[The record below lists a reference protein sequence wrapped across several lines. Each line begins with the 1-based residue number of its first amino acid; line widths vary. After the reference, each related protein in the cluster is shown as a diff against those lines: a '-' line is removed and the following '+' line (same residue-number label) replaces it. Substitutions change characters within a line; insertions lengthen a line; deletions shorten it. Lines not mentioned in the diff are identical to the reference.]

1 MLQTRRGIRRQ
12 DLRGIL
18 LAVKGTSF
26 IMGRKVAIIGAGNVG
41 ATVAYTLAV
50 SGNASEIVMI
60 DINQKKAFGEAM
72 DIR

>member
-1 MLQTRRGIRRQ
+1 
-12 DLRGIL
+12 
-18 LAVKGTSF
+18 
-26 IMGRKVAIIGAGNVG
+26 MGRKVAIIGAGNVG

-72 DIR
+72 GYPSGCSLHRSGRYIFR